1 MKITKG
7 VKMDKAWESN
17 EISLWVNNDEALY
30 GLARKSR
37 SPKQFLQVLAEFQVS
52 EIGGI
57 KLTLENIEESWND
70 AHAE

>member
-1 MKITKG
+1 
-7 VKMDKAWESN
+7 MDKAWESN
-17 EISLWVNNDEALY
+17 EISLWVNNDEGLY

-37 SPKQFLQVLAEFQVS
+37 SPKQFLQVLTDFQVS

>member
-1 MKITKG
+1 
-7 VKMDKAWESN
+7 MDKVWESN
-17 EISLWVNNDEALY
+17 EISLWVNNDEGLY

-37 SPKQFLQVLAEFQVS
+37 SPKQFLQVLTDFQVS

>member
-1 MKITKG
+1 
-7 VKMDKAWESN
+7 MDKAWESN
-17 EISLWVNNDEALY
+17 EISLWVNNDEALH

-37 SPKQFLQVLAEFQVS
+37 SPKQFLQVLTDFQVS